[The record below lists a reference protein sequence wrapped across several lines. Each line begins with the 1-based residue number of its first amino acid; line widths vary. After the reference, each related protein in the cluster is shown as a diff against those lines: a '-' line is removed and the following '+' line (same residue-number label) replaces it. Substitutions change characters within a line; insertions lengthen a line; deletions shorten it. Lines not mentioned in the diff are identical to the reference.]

1 MKSIQSKTVIFIEQC
16 VSVCVCVSVY
26 DVLFK
31 QYLFKQ
37 YY

>member
-16 VSVCVCVSVY
+16 VCVCVSVY